1 MISGSKHGCNKRAI
15 RVQPLVH
22 AYWSLSVSIVKATN
36 LNLTEF
42 PKAEI
47 VIFRRIFMIE
57 VLNEKC
63 VGCGACIRACAY
75 DAIKIEDKLAI
86 IDADKC
92 VLCGA
97 CVSACPFDAILLRKL
112 KTEAINKADYTGIWV
127 FAEQREGVIAPVSFE
142 LLGKGRELADELEVE
157 LSAVLLGHEIEGL
170 ASELIAQGADQ
181 VIEVD
186 DPALK
191 HFRDERYSKAL
202 TELAQKY
209 KPSIILAGATVIGRS
224 FIPRVAIHL
233 HTGLTADCT
242 GLAIDPE
249 TGNLQQTRPAFGGNI
264 MATILTA
271 NHRPQMATVRHKV
284 MNPIPRDDNRSGI
297 VIQEQINFDLDEDET
312 LWLGFEKEKT
322 TLVNIT
328 EANLIVSGGRGI
340 KDAKSFH
347 LIEELAESLDGAV
360 GASRAAVDAEW
371 IPYSHQVGQT
381 GKTVK
386 PDIYI
391 AIGISGAIQ
400 HLAGMSSA
408 DYIIAINKDPDAPIF
423 KAADLGIVGDLFE
436 IVPKLTKRIKEL
448 RT

>member
-1 MISGSKHGCNKRAI
+1 
-15 RVQPLVH
+15 
-22 AYWSLSVSIVKATN
+22 
-36 LNLTEF
+36 
-42 PKAEI
+42 
-47 VIFRRIFMIE
+47 MIE
-57 VLNEKC
+57 VLNDKC

-86 IDADKC
+86 IDAEKC
-92 VLCGA
+92 TLCGA
-97 CVSACPFDAILLRKL
+97 CVSSCPFDAILLRKL
-112 KTEAINKADYTGIWV
+112 SSVTLDKSEYNGIWV
-127 FAEQREGVIAPVSFE
+127 FAEQKDGAIAPVSFE
-142 LLGKGRELADELEVE
+142 LLGKGRELAEELGAE
-157 LSAVLLGHEIEGL
+157 LSAIVFGYQIENL
-170 ASELIAQGADQ
+170 ASELIAYGADQ
-181 VIEVD
+181 VIMVD

-202 TELAQKY
+202 TELALKY
-209 KPSIILAGATVIGRS
+209 KPAIILAGATVAGRS

-242 GLAIDPE
+242 GLAIDPD
-249 TGNLQQTRPAFGGNI
+249 TGNLLQTRPAFGGNI

-284 MNPIPRDDNRSGI
+284 MDPIPRDTNRSGT
-297 VIQEQINFDLDEDET
+297 VITEQVNFDLDEDDT

-322 TLVNIT
+322 NLINIT
-328 EANLIVSGGRGI
+328 EANIIVSGGRGI
-340 KDAKSFH
+340 KDAKNFAM
-347 LIEELAESLDGAV
+347 IEELAEALGGAV

-386 PDIYI
+386 PNIYI
-391 AIGISGAIQ
+391 SIGISGAIQ

-423 KAADLGIVGDLFE
+423 KIADLGVVGDLFE
-436 IVPKLTKRIKEL
+436 VLPKLTKRIKEL
-448 RT
+448 RA